1 MNARQTLACM
11 SLLILGGCASGVN
24 RLPQITTAPG
34 QAYRLA
40 AGDEIRITVYGF
52 DSITNTYV
60 VSDTDSISLP
70 LLETITVGGLT
81 PTLLEQAIAERLR
94 SRDLAPDPSV
104 SVQVQKTRPFF
115 ILGEVQRPGQ
125 YPYVPGMTLLTAVS
139 IAGGYTF
146 RAQTHAAELRRAQN
160 GVHQH
165 GRADPN
171 TPVLP
176 GDIISVW
183 EKSF

>member
-1 MNARQTLACM
+1 M
-11 SLLILGGCASGVN
+11 SLLVIAGCTSGVN
-24 RLPQITTAPG
+24 RLPKIAAAPD
-34 QAYRLA
+34 QLYRLA

-52 DSITNTYV
+52 DSITSTYV
-60 VSDTDSISLP
+60 VSDSNAISLP
-70 LLETITVGGLT
+70 LLQTIAVGGMT
-81 PTLLEQAIAERLR
+81 PAMLEQAIADQLR
-94 SRDLAPDPSV
+94 SRDLAPNPSV

-146 RAQTHAAELRRAQN
+146 RAQTRAAELRREQN
-160 GVHQH
+160 GVRQH
-165 GRADPN
+165 GQADPN

-176 GDIISVW
+176 GDIISIK
-183 EKSF
+183 ERSF